1 MPSADYRRAVADR
14 ILPMRTRGDLH
25 IVETAF
31 AGDAAYMVKD
41 PVTGEIF
48 QLSSEEHALLT
59 ALRQPVS
66 LRSLQRELETSFAP
80 RRATIEQIQEFV
92 NRVYEQGLLVGEIP
106 GRGAEL
112 CERGRRHNRRER
124 WSNLLQLLSI
134 RVGGFDAGPLV
145 DRLYRSI
152 GWMFSRAGAVAVG
165 LLLVAAIYVVV
176 SHAGQIDAGLSGLQ
190 QLAQSRWLPIW
201 FAAVALVKVA
211 HEFGH
216 ALACRRFGAR
226 PREMGVLLL
235 AGMPSLYC
243 DVSDAWRL
251 PSKWQRIAVSAGGM
265 FVELIIAS
273 LAAIIWS
280 ISEPGIVQAVALSLL
295 VVCSV
300 GTLAI
305 NANPLLRYDGYYIL
319 SDWLETPNLA
329 ERARGLVSGAWRRW
343 LLDEPDAV
351 DPLLSPAK
359 RKTLWLY
366 AIGAKVYL
374 ALVMTGLFILMLKL
388 ARPYQLQ
395 NLVYSL
401 AAVTLAGMLAHPI
414 GAAVRLATNPLVRS
428 RWRWDRA
435 ALSAAALLLGLTALY
450 YLPMDR
456 RVEAPLVIVPQQ
468 NHPLFAVAAGE
479 LRRALPAGAEVAA
492 GDVVVELHNPELEL
506 ARAEAAATVR
516 ERAVRVA
523 QLRALQATSPAAGR
537 QLPAAR
543 AELADAEAQ
552 LAEYEAMV
560 ASLTIHAPHAGRV
573 VAAPD
578 RPADRRRHDQLATWN
593 GSPLDPHNLG
603 AWIEP
608 KTPLCVIAGSATV
621 AAWAGVEQADVPV
634 VSAGQTV
641 RVLVDEQ
648 PFSAVTGRVTHVA
661 SRGHAN
667 HAADRE
673 STSSSASP
681 LGDVRY
687 HDVKIELDDA
697 LPLLPGSRGVA
708 KITIE
713 RSNLGTL
720 VMNALGRTF
729 HRVF

>member
-1 MPSADYRRAVADR
+1 MPVADYRRAVADR

-31 AGDAAYMVKD
+31 DGDAAYMVKD

-48 QLSSEEHALLT
+48 QFSSEEHALLT

-112 CERGRRHNRRER
+112 HARGRRHSRRER
-124 WSNLLQLLSI
+124 WANLLQLLSI

-152 GWMFSRAGAVAVG
+152 GWMFSRVGAAAVG
-165 LLLVAAIYVVV
+165 LLMSAAIYVVV
-176 SHAGQIDAGLSGLQ
+176 THAGQIDAGLSGLQ
-190 QLAQSRWLPIW
+190 QLAQPRWLPIW
-201 FAAVALVKVA
+201 FASVALVKVA

-216 ALACRRFGAR
+216 AIACRRFGAR
-226 PREMGVLLL
+226 PREMGLLLL

-273 LAAIIWS
+273 LAAIVWS
-280 ISEPGIVQAVALSLL
+280 ISAPGIVQAIALSLL

-329 ERARGLVSGAWRRW
+329 ERARGLVGGAWRRW
-343 LLDEPDAV
+343 LLDEPDVV

-374 ALVMTGLFILMLKL
+374 ALVMGGLFILMLKL

-401 AAVTLAGMLAHPI
+401 AAVTLAGMLARPI
-414 GAAVRLATNPLVRS
+414 AAVVRLATNPLVRS

-435 ALSAAALLLGLTALY
+435 VLSAGALLLGLTSLY
-450 YLPMDR
+450 YIPMDR
-456 RVEAPLVIVPQQ
+456 RVEAPLVIVPRQ
-468 NHPLFAVAAGE
+468 NHPLYAIAAGE
-479 LRRALPAGAEVAA
+479 LRRALPVGAEVSV

-506 ARAEAAATVR
+506 ACAEAATMVR

-523 QLRALQATSPAAGR
+523 QLQTLQATQPGVSR

-543 AELADAEAQ
+543 AELADAKAQ

-560 ASLTIHAPHAGRV
+560 DSLTIRAPHAGRV

-578 RPADRRRHDQLATWN
+578 RPADRRRHDQLVAWS
-593 GSPLDPHNLG
+593 GSPLDPRNQG

-608 KTPLCVIAGSATV
+608 KTPLCVIAGSAAA

-648 PFSAVTGRVTHVA
+648 PFSALTGRITHVA

-667 HAADRE
+667 HAADQE
-673 STSSSASP
+673 HTPPVATP

-697 LPLLPGSRGVA
+697 LTLLPGSRGVA

-713 RSNLGTL
+713 QSNLGTL
-720 VMNALGRTF
+720 VMNALSRTF